1 MASMC
6 FTAFRPSIL
15 VVIVYPFPVHI
26 LLDMVMLR
34 YSDYY
39 SKRKGQGT
47 VCSVVYCV
55 VIKNKKKLLI
65 HRSIKL
71 WTRNWSDTITVKHEA
86 LLLSIFL
93 LSREWPR
100 QNFSLL
106 YLYNIMQTSNENKKI
121 SIMGLLIE
129 LKPKLSKLTW
139 WESFARQ

>member
-1 MASMC
+1 MC
-6 FTAFRPSIL
+6 FTALRPSIL
-15 VVIVYPFPVHI
+15 VVIVHPFPVHF
-26 LLDMVMLR
+26 LLDMVMLC

-47 VCSVVYCV
+47 VCSFVYCV
-55 VIKNKKKLLI
+55 VIKKKKKLII

-93 LSREWPR
+93 LYREWPR
-100 QNFSLL
+100 QNFFLL
-106 YLYNIMQTSNENKKI
+106 YLYNIMQTSDENKKI
-121 SIMGLLIE
+121 SIMGLLID
-129 LKPKLSKLTW
+129 LKPKFSKLTW